1 MKRIV
6 LDLQSQTTAQALERI
21 LLQDLPDFRP
31 IPADT
36 PSETAEQCRLFRPGI
51 LLMDVTARA
60 PRTLSERLALCAEIR
75 QQDPTCRVIL
85 FADEHA
91 DAGLAAQVVR
101 CRNNDQIDGFL
112 FRSASEKYTAA
123 LLDGLYPR
131 RKEYYME

>member
-1 MKRIV
+1 M
-6 LDLQSQTTAQALERI
+6 QYNG
-21 LLQDLPDFRP
+21 
-31 IPADT
+31 
-36 PSETAEQCRLFRPGI
+36 SEN
-51 LLMDVTARA
+51 
-60 PRTLSERLALCAEIR
+60 
-75 QQDPTCRVIL
+75 
-85 FADEHA
+85 A